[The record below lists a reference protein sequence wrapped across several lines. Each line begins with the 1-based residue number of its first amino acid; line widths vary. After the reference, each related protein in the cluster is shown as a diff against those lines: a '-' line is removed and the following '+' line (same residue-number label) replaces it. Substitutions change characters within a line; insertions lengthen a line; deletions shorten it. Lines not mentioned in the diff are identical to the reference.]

1 MAANWREGL
10 ETNAWSL
17 GHGSPNP
24 AIPAAL
30 KDWSIPIADLPPE
43 GRKLYEH
50 DTEGAKRLLAEAGY
64 PRGFKTSVETTA
76 GYGPDYMDAVQVWL
90 KSMKLAGVEID
101 LKLKEYGAHI
111 ATTLLGK
118 FEKMAVGLRGSQ
130 SDVDS
135 YLRIYVPG
143 EPLNAG
149 GVDDPKLTQ
158 MIALARRTHDV
169 AKRRDLVYDIQRYV
183 SQQVYYNFDAS
194 WNCVGAWKPYVK
206 NWGPNIGH
214 DVGGRLAVAW
224 LDK

>member
-1 MAANWREGL
+1 M
-10 ETNAWSL
+10 
-17 GHGSPNP
+17 
-24 AIPAAL
+24 
-30 KDWSIPIADLPPE
+30 
-43 GRKLYEH
+43 
-50 DTEGAKRLLAEAGY
+50 LAEAGY

-90 KSMKLAGVEID
+90 KSMKLAGVEVD

-183 SQQVYYNFDAS
+183 SQQAYYNFDAS

-214 DVGGRLAVAW
+214 DVGGRLTTRRAG
-224 LDK
+224 LSDQTEGNPK